1 VTSDEIGRE
10 SSAKVTRSAGGL
22 TPASLCVVP
31 TGLAE
36 ILAPYPGLTPWA
48 NFMPP
53 RERGFTGHLRRWSS
67 HMPTLPQVPRL
78 PHLPKLP
85 QVPSCLNVPK
95 LPHMPTFPRACDHA
109 A

>member
-1 VTSDEIGRE
+1 MTSDEIGRE

-48 NFMPP
+48 DSMPP
-53 RERGFTGHLRRWSS
+53 RERGFEALVFS
-67 HMPTLPQVPRL
+67 HADIASGAEIASLAEIASGAELPQCAEVASYAD
-78 PHLPKLP
+78 
-85 QVPSCLNVPK
+85 VPSRL
-95 LPHMPTFPRACDHA
+95 
-109 A
+109 